1 MRILQN
7 GLSQHDVTDKY
18 YNRKYESLNRRLEK
32 VFETL
37 EESER
42 NLSDCE
48 ARLQSIRQQ
57 CLSMDSIYES
67 LKIFDKLYE
76 KMSDYEK
83 KNFVRTFIERIEL
96 YEDKTR
102 HNGNPIKAVH
112 FKFPVAY
119 NGETVYEI
127 VPPNGCGLCFL

>member
-1 MRILQN
+1 M
-7 GLSQHDVTDKY
+7 
-18 YNRKYESLNRRLEK
+18 
-32 VFETL
+32 

-127 VPPNGCGLCFL
+127 VPPNSTYVETVVCLRKNFSKPKDYIQIGIDAEDYYRIKESEKKSG